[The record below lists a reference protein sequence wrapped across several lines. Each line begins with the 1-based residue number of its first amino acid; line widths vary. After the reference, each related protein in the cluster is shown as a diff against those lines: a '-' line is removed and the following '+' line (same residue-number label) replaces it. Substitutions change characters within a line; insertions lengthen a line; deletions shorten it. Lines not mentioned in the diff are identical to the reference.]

1 MAFKMK
7 NSSLAKVAKQAGNNR
22 VSPKKNDSPDLRDR
36 INTSLGDINYKARTF
51 SEDEEGSI
59 DNIRHAAAGRYAAEA
74 IQKKVK
80 ELPYAGKI
88 LDYLGADKMVG
99 LVGSNVL
106 GLGHEI
112 KTIVKD
118 DRPFLAKVQEMGEDT
133 FNNFVGSIVG
143 SLDIDDSRKDEAIK
157 YLSYNNLM
165 PDGYVRT
172 KKGEEEGLSEN
183 IYFKDER
190 GEVRRPTANEAYR
203 DMNYG
208 KNE

>member
-1 MAFKMK
+1 MK
-7 NSSLAKVAKQAGNNR
+7 NTALAKIAKQAGGNGI
-22 VSPKKNDSPDLRDR
+22 SPSSPDLRDR

-59 DNIRHAAAGRYAAEA
+59 DNIRHTSAGRYTAEA
-74 IQKKVK
+74 IQDKVK
-80 ELPYAGKI
+80 NIPYAGKI
-88 LDYLGADKMVG
+88 LDFLGADKIAG
-99 LVGSNVL
+99 LMGSNAL
-106 GLGHEI
+106 GLGHEL

-118 DRPFLAKVQEMGEDT
+118 DRPFIAKLQEMGEDT
-133 FNNFVGSIVG
+133 FNNFVGSVIG
-143 SLDIDDSRKDEAIK
+143 SLDIDDSKKDEAIR

-172 KKGEEEGLSEN
+172 KEGEEEGLSEN
-183 IYFKDER
+183 IYFKDEE
-190 GEVRRPTANEAYR
+190 GKVRRPTANEAYR

>member
-1 MAFKMK
+1 VAFKMK
-7 NSSLAKVAKQAGNNR
+7 NTALAKIAKQAGGNGI
-22 VSPKKNDSPDLRDR
+22 SPSSPDLRDR

-59 DNIRHAAAGRYAAEA
+59 DNIRHTSAGRYTAEA
-74 IQKKVK
+74 IQDKVK
-80 ELPYAGKI
+80 NIPYAGKI
-88 LDYLGADKMVG
+88 LDFLGADKIAG
-99 LVGSNVL
+99 LMGSNAL
-106 GLGHEI
+106 GLGHEL

-118 DRPFLAKVQEMGEDT
+118 DRPFIAKLQEMGEDT
-133 FNNFVGSIVG
+133 FNNFVGSVIG
-143 SLDIDDSRKDEAIK
+143 SLDIDDSKKDEAIR

-172 KKGEEEGLSEN
+172 KEGEEEGLSEN
-183 IYFKDER
+183 IYFKDEE
-190 GEVRRPTANEAYR
+190 GKVRRPTANEAYR

>member
-7 NSSLAKVAKQAGNNR
+7 NPSIAKLVKQAGSNR
-22 VSPKKNDSPDLRDR
+22 VSPMKDDLPDLRDR

-51 SEDEEGSI
+51 SKDEEGSI

-80 ELPYAGKI
+80 EVPYVGKI
-88 LDYLGADKMVG
+88 LDFLGADKVAG

-106 GLGHEI
+106 GLGHEV

-118 DRPFLAKVQEMGEDT
+118 DRPFIAKVREMGEDT
-133 FNNFVGSIVG
+133 FNNFIGSIVG
-143 SLDIDDSRKDEAIK
+143 SLNIDDSKKDEAIK

-183 IYFKDER
+183 IYFKDEE
-190 GEVRRPTANEAYR
+190 GKIKKPTY
-203 DMNYG
+203 
-208 KNE
+208 

>member
-59 DNIRHAAAGRYAAEA
+59 DNIRHSAAGRYAAEA
-74 IQKKVK
+74 IQQKVK
-80 ELPYAGKI
+80 DLPYAGKI
-88 LDYLGADKMVG
+88 LDYLGADKVAG
-99 LVGSNVL
+99 LVGSNLL
-106 GLGHEI
+106 GLGHEL
-112 KTIVKD
+112 KSIVKD
-118 DRPFLAKVQEMGEDT
+118 DRPFIAKAQEMGEDA
-133 FNNFVGSIVG
+133 FNNFVGSVVG
-143 SLDIDDSRKDEAIK
+143 SLNISDSKKDEAIK

-172 KKGEEEGLSEN
+172 KKGKEEGLSEN
-183 IYFKDER
+183 IYFKDEE
-190 GEVRRPTANEAYR
+190 GKIKRPKYR
-203 DMNYG
+203 
-208 KNE
+208 E

>member
-1 MAFKMK
+1 MK
-7 NSSLAKVAKQAGNNR
+7 NTALAKIAKQAGGNGI
-22 VSPKKNDSPDLRDR
+22 SPSSPDLRDR

-59 DNIRHAAAGRYAAEA
+59 DNIRHTSAGRYTAEA
-74 IQKKVK
+74 IQDKVK
-80 ELPYAGKI
+80 NIPYAGKI
-88 LDYLGADKMVG
+88 LDFLGADKIAG
-99 LVGSNVL
+99 LMGSNAL
-106 GLGHEI
+106 GLGHEL

-118 DRPFLAKVQEMGEDT
+118 DRPFIAKLQEMGEDT
-133 FNNFVGSIVG
+133 FNNFVGSVIG
-143 SLDIDDSRKDEAIK
+143 SLDIDDSKKDEAIR

-172 KKGEEEGLSEN
+172 KEGEEKGLSEN
-183 IYFKDER
+183 IYFKDEE
-190 GEVRRPTANEAYR
+190 GKVRRPTANEAYR

>member
-1 MAFKMK
+1 MK
-7 NSSLAKVAKQAGNNR
+7 NTALAKIAKQAGGNGI
-22 VSPKKNDSPDLRDR
+22 SPSSPDLRDR

-59 DNIRHAAAGRYAAEA
+59 ENIRHTSAGRYTAEA
-74 IQKKVK
+74 IQDKVK
-80 ELPYAGKI
+80 NIPYAGKI
-88 LDYLGADKMVG
+88 LDFLGADKIAG
-99 LVGSNVL
+99 LMGSNAL
-106 GLGHEI
+106 GLGHEL

-118 DRPFLAKVQEMGEDT
+118 DRPFIAKLQEMGEDT
-133 FNNFVGSIVG
+133 FNNFVGSVIG
-143 SLDIDDSRKDEAIK
+143 SLDIDDSKKDEAIR

-172 KKGEEEGLSEN
+172 KEGEEEGLSEN
-183 IYFKDER
+183 IYFKDEE
-190 GEVRRPTANEAYR
+190 GKVRRPTANEAYR

>member
-7 NSSLAKVAKQAGNNR
+7 NTALAKIAKQAGGNR
-22 VSPKKNDSPDLRDR
+22 IPPSSPDLRDR

-59 DNIRHAAAGRYAAEA
+59 DNIRHTSAGRYTAEA
-74 IQKKVK
+74 IQDKVK
-80 ELPYAGKI
+80 NIPYAGKV
-88 LDYLGADKMVG
+88 LDYLGADKIAG
-99 LVGSNVL
+99 LIGSNAL
-106 GLGHEI
+106 GLGHEL

-118 DRPFLAKVQEMGEDT
+118 DRPFIAKLQEMGEDT
-133 FNNFVGSIVG
+133 FNNFVGSVVG
-143 SLDIDDSRKDEAIK
+143 SLDIDDSKKDETIR
-157 YLSYNNLM
+157 YLSYKNLI

-183 IYFKDER
+183 IYFKDEE
-190 GEVRRPTANEAYR
+190 GKVRRPTANEAYR